1 MTNYIVSKVATYQAV
16 FASNSGAI
24 YTFIDNNPGT
34 TRALIVIGTSKTLA
48 IVNGVLAIALADGLV
63 EQGYDVVGAEYFWTS
78 ADWQALML
86 ANIAGA
92 RTWLASNDNG
102 LTSALAVALSVHEAI
117 AIRLAQQLEAEG
129 SAKLTPV

>member
-24 YTFIDNNPGT
+24 YTFIDSNPGT
-34 TRALIVIGTSKTLA
+34 TRALIAIGTSKTAA
-48 IVNGVLAIALADGLV
+48 IVDGVLAIALADGLV
-63 EQGYDVVGAEYFWTS
+63 QQGYDVAGLEYFWTS

-102 LTSALAVALSVHEAI
+102 LVSALAISLAVHEAI

-129 SAKLTPV
+129 SAKLTAV

>member
-1 MTNYIVSKVATYQAV
+1 MTNYIVSKVATYQAIFV
-16 FASNSGAI
+16 THSGAI
-24 YTFIDNNPGT
+24 YTDIDNNPGT
-34 TRALIVIGTSKTLA
+34 TRALIASRTGKSLA
-48 IVNGVLAIALADGLV
+48 IVNGVISIALQDGLLQ
-63 EQGYDVVGAEYFWTS
+63 QGYDVAGAEFFWTS

-129 SAKLTPV
+129 SAKLTAT

>member
-1 MTNYIVSKVATYQAV
+1 MTNYTISKVATYQAV

-24 YTFIDNNPGT
+24 YTFIDSNPGT
-34 TRALIVIGTSKTLA
+34 TRAAIVTGTVKTLA
-48 IVNGVLAIALADGLV
+48 VVNGVLVIALADGLLQ
-63 EQGYDVVGAEYFWTS
+63 QGYDVAGAEFFWTA

-129 SAKLTPV
+129 SAKLTAV

>member
-34 TRALIVIGTSKTLA
+34 TRAAIVTGTSKTLA
-48 IVNGVLAIALADGLV
+48 IVNGVLAIALQDGLV
-63 EQGYDVVGAEYFWTS
+63 QQGYDVIGAEFFWTS

-86 ANIAGA
+86 AGIAGA
-92 RTWLASNDNG
+92 RTWLASNDG
-102 LTSALAVALSVHEAI
+102 AQVSAMATALSVHEAI

-129 SAKLTPV
+129 SAKLTAV